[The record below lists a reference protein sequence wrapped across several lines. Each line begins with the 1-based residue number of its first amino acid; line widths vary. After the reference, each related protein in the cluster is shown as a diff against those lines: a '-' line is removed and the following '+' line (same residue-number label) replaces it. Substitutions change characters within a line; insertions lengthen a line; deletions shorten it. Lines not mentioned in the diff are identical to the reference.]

1 MKEKRDWPSI
11 FNAFE
16 RSGLTQREFC
26 RGHNIVL
33 ATFKHQRY
41 LQRKAPGASGFS
53 QLAVSPPVALPPTV
67 ELHFPDGLFLRFAGD
82 VGIDYLRDLI
92 GGLRS

>member
-16 RSGLTQREFC
+16 RSGLTQRGFC
-26 RGHNIVL
+26 LEHDIVL

-41 LQRKAPGASGFS
+41 LQRKSPGASGFS
-53 QLAVSPPVALPPTV
+53 QLAVSPPVALPPPV
-67 ELHFPDGLFLRFAGD
+67 ELHFPDGLFLRFAGG
-82 VGIDYLRDLI
+82 VAPGYLREVI
-92 GGLRS
+92 AGLRP